1 MLFRWLAILSF
12 GLLVQNLCAQ
22 PAPPPPT
29 NAPAIVDSSTQSTDS
44 PLSQEAQLQALLKTI
59 QDAETQQADL
69 NQQLKRATASAET
82 QQLNEQIKEITNQ
95 IKNLQ
100 ISFEEIATGGTSSTD
115 LQQKIDTHFNWQQE
129 IEDIIRPLLDALKQ
143 ITERPRM
150 IEHLRSER
158 AERENRLNTIDTAI
172 AHIKQTLA
180 TAKNASVKKALQ
192 TTLDQW
198 HDYREETQSRLQRI
212 QIQFERLIKP
222 NESMSQRLTLTFQE
236 FASGRGLNLAL
247 SISGFLLTY
256 LILSG
261 LGRLISKIGRHGGEK
276 TTRQLARVTALFFK
290 IMTTL
295 IAFFVAAFV
304 LYARGDWLLL
314 GMSILIAVGILWSLQ
329 QSLPRYMTEIR
340 ALLDLG
346 SVREGERIVYAGIP
360 WKIAVLNI
368 YSILYNPLLRGGTLR
383 LPLDQLVNLQSRS
396 STPEEPWFPS
406 QENDFVILDDD
417 LFGKVLMQ
425 TPEVVRLQAFGA
437 VKTFAVTDYLSKN
450 PRNLSLEG
458 FSVSIIFGL
467 DYCHQ
472 AQILSEIVPRLR
484 GYLEEQLQQQPFA
497 PHIKDLLVEFNEAA
511 ASSLN
516 LLILAVCTGAG
527 AEHYWSI
534 RRFLQRTT
542 VSACNQYN
550 WNIPFDQLAIHLPP
564 AQPLAPINL

>member
-1 MLFRWLAILSF
+1 MPFRWLAILSL
-12 GLLVQNLCAQ
+12 GLLVQSLHAQ
-22 PAPPPPT
+22 PASPPPT
-29 NAPAIVDSSTQSTDS
+29 TTPTTVESPAQPADTS
-44 PLSQEAQLQALLKTI
+44 LSQEAQLQALLKTI

-69 NQQLKRATASAET
+69 NQQLKRVSAPAET
-82 QQLNEQIKEITNQ
+82 QQLNAQIKEITNQ

-100 ISFEEIATGGTSSTD
+100 TSFEEIATGGTSSTD
-115 LQQKIDTHFNWQQE
+115 LQQKASTHFNWQQE
-129 IEDIIRPLLDALKQ
+129 IEDIIRPLLDAMKQ

-158 AERENRLNTIDTAI
+158 AEHENRLGIIDSAI
-172 AHIKQTLA
+172 AHIKKTLA
-180 TAKNASVKKALQ
+180 ATKNSSVKKALQ

-198 HDYREETQSRLQRI
+198 HDYHEETESRLQRI

-222 NESMSQRLTLTFQE
+222 NESISQRLVLTFQE
-236 FASGRGLNLAL
+236 FASGRGLNLVLAVG
-247 SISGFLLTY
+247 GFLLTY
-256 LILSG
+256 LILSK
-261 LGRLISKIGRHGGEK
+261 LGRLIGKIGHRGGEK

-295 IAFFVAAFV
+295 IAFFVAALV

-314 GMSILIAVGILWSLQ
+314 GLSILVAIGIMWSLQ

-360 WKIAVLNI
+360 WKIVALNI
-368 YSILYNPLLRGGTLR
+368 YSILHNPLLRGGTLR

-396 STPEEPWFPS
+396 SAPEEPWFPS

-417 LFGKVLMQ
+417 LYGKVLMQ

-437 VKTFAVTDYLSKN
+437 IKTFAVTDYLSKN
-450 PRNLSLEG
+450 PRNLSLDG

-472 AQILSEIVPRLR
+472 AEILSKIVPQLHA
-484 GYLEEQLQQQPFA
+484 YLLEQLQQQPFA

-542 VSACNQYN
+542 VSACNQYH
-550 WNIPFDQLAIHLPP
+550 WNIPFDQLAVHLPP
-564 AQPLAPINL
+564 TQPLPLINP

>member
-22 PAPPPPT
+22 PAPPPST
-29 NAPAIVDSSTQSTDS
+29 NAPTIVDSSTQSTDS

-82 QQLNEQIKEITNQ
+82 QQLNEQIKEVTNQ

-115 LQQKIDTHFNWQQE
+115 LQQKVDTHFNWQQE

-261 LGRLISKIGRHGGEK
+261 LGRLISKIGRHGG
-276 TTRQLARVTALFFK
+276 
-290 IMTTL
+290 
-295 IAFFVAAFV
+295 
-304 LYARGDWLLL
+304 
-314 GMSILIAVGILWSLQ
+314 
-329 QSLPRYMTEIR
+329 
-340 ALLDLG
+340 
-346 SVREGERIVYAGIP
+346 
-360 WKIAVLNI
+360 
-368 YSILYNPLLRGGTLR
+368 
-383 LPLDQLVNLQSRS
+383 
-396 STPEEPWFPS
+396 
-406 QENDFVILDDD
+406 
-417 LFGKVLMQ
+417 
-425 TPEVVRLQAFGA
+425 
-437 VKTFAVTDYLSKN
+437 
-450 PRNLSLEG
+450 
-458 FSVSIIFGL
+458 
-467 DYCHQ
+467 
-472 AQILSEIVPRLR
+472 
-484 GYLEEQLQQQPFA
+484 
-497 PHIKDLLVEFNEAA
+497 
-511 ASSLN
+511 
-516 LLILAVCTGAG
+516 
-527 AEHYWSI
+527 
-534 RRFLQRTT
+534 
-542 VSACNQYN
+542 
-550 WNIPFDQLAIHLPP
+550 
-564 AQPLAPINL
+564 